1 MNNPEKAPRK
11 GSGQASAI
19 PHPATCKWLI
29 TGLLVLVAAQAFWI
43 FNPAPAPTLSNVI
56 KTTPI
61 GEHSA
66 VYEVLSNS
74 GGATVPLVYRYF
86 IADREPD
93 EVRALKMLKAHTPFL
108 VTRQSDAIRAVE
120 GLKITALTHAR
131 VYAFSNSALL
141 RENGEIQ
148 PVTIDLS
155 ATSD

>member
-1 MNNPEKAPRK
+1 MQN
-11 GSGQASAI
+11 SAV
-19 PHPATCKWLI
+19 TKWLI
-29 TGLLVLVAAQAFWI
+29 IGLLVLTITQALWIVAS
-43 FNPAPAPTLSNVI
+43 PSAPELGRVI

-93 EVRALKMLKAHTPFL
+93 EVRALKMLKEHTPFL
-108 VTRQSDAIRAVE
+108 VTRQSDAISAVE
-120 GLKITALTHAR
+120 GLKITARTHDR
-131 VYAFSNSALL
+131 VYEFSNSSLL